1 MSCAISSPEDEPA
14 AAGRTAGA
22 LDTSASLAQAPQSP
36 CLTAKQAAAYLHLN
50 EKKLYELARR
60 SEIPAARVGGKW
72 LFPRALIDQW
82 LLEQAHGGVL
92 TDRLLITGSHD
103 PLLASAIQAL
113 AHDLG
118 DEAFVAYS
126 PTDATHGLQLL
137 ARGRANIS
145 LLGWGSA
152 EASATRHAALVRQ
165 HAHPEEWTCI
175 RMGLREQGVMLR
187 PGLEIRRLDTLA
199 GFDVRWAMR
208 PTGSS
213 SGHFLASM
221 LTAAGFRP
229 QDCSVAC
236 EALDGHH
243 AASLIVR
250 NEADCA
256 PGPRALATTYGLD
269 FLSLGWEA
277 LDLVMPRSVFFRHLF
292 QQLMARLHGQALQDL
307 ANRLGGYDLSALG
320 RVRTHS

>member
-1 MSCAISSPEDEPA
+1 MSCAISKPDNGQTASGFAALGPE
-14 AAGRTAGA
+14 
-22 LDTSASLAQAPQSP
+22 SP

-60 SEIPAARVGGKW
+60 CEIPAARVGGKW

-82 LLEQAHGGVL
+82 LLEQAHGGAL
-92 TDRLLITGSHD
+92 TDRLLIAGSHD

-118 DEAFVAYS
+118 ADAFVAYS
-126 PTDATHGLQLL
+126 PTDTCHGLALL

-152 EASATRHAALVRQ
+152 QASAAQHAALLRQ
-165 HAHPEEWTCI
+165 YPHPEEWASI
-175 RMGLREQGVMLR
+175 RMGLREQGVLLR
-187 PGLEIRRLDTLA
+187 PGLGIRQLDTLA

-221 LTAAGFRP
+221 LRAGGFGP
-229 QDCSVAC
+229 QDCSIAC

-243 AASLIVR
+243 AASLLVR

-256 PGPRALATTYGLD
+256 PGPRALASSYGLD

-277 LDLVMPRSVFFRHLF
+277 LDLVMPRSMFFRHLF
-292 QQLMARLHGQALQDL
+292 QQLIARLHGQAVHDL

-320 RVRTHS
+320 RIQPHS

>member
-1 MSCAISSPEDEPA
+1 M
-14 AAGRTAGA
+14 
-22 LDTSASLAQAPQSP
+22 SASAVQEPESP

-50 EKKLYELARR
+50 EKKLYELARLN
-60 SEIPAARVGGKW
+60 EIPAARVGGKW
-72 LFPRALIDQW
+72 LFPRPLIDQW
-82 LLEQAHGGVL
+82 LLEQAHGGAL

-118 DEAFVAYS
+118 ADAFVAYS
-126 PTDATHGLQLL
+126 PTDTRHGLALL
-137 ARGRANIS
+137 SRGRANVS

-152 EASATRHAALVRQ
+152 QASATQ
-165 HAHPEEWTCI
+165 HATLLRQFRHPEAWASM

-187 PGLEIRRLDTLA
+187 PGLDIRQLDTLA

-213 SGHFLASM
+213 SGHFLTSM
-221 LTAAGFRP
+221 LRAKGFGR
-229 QDCSVAC
+229 QDCSIAC

-243 AASLIVR
+243 AASMIVR
-250 NEADCA
+250 DEADCA
-256 PGPRALATTYGLD
+256 PGPRALANSYGLD

-277 LDLVMPRSVFFRHLF
+277 LDLVMPRNVLFRHLF
-292 QQLMARLHGQALQDL
+292 QQLLARLHGQAVHDL
-307 ANRLGGYDLSALG
+307 ANRLGGYDLSTLG
-320 RVRTHS
+320 RLQPHS